1 MCPLT
6 IGDLKQVISGNAPMN
21 VIENTIYF
29 TCVSGNII
37 ILRRWGDKVQQGVM
51 KDGEELFLPYHYE
64 IGGDWGDQ
72 ELATKLL
79 DRFLVR
85 FTKTRLFKKLP
96 LDHQGDL
103 GCAHDGVLESGL
115 FTDYEFSV
123 ENNSY
128 RIKVLGVNQEPIYQ
142 TEYSRQV
149 VQDLDWVDT
158 TTTKPITELFMND
171 IKEALIHKVLLTNR
185 FSSIEIDV

>member
-1 MCPLT
+1 MSPLT
-6 IGDLKQVISGNAPMN
+6 IGDFKQVISGNAPMH
-21 VIENTIYF
+21 VVENTIYF

-96 LDHQGDL
+96 LDHQDDL
-103 GCAHDGVLESGL
+103 SRAHDGVLESGL

-128 RIKVLGVNQEPIYQ
+128 RIKVLGINQEPIYQ

-149 VQDLDWVDT
+149 VQDLDWVD

-185 FSSIEIDV
+185 FGGIEIDV